1 MAERMTTHECFEAA
15 VQVEDLMR
23 DLYLRLAATRGDDP
37 RSRELFLRLA
47 AEEEQHAQRIRLLA
61 RHQGPGT
68 WASETAARIQSELG
82 AVSGELQAIAREIG
96 EQGDGLPGDALLRK
110 VIEAERHAG
119 VIHAE
124 VLARS
129 TEIEVQ
135 MLFWALARQDVHH
148 EALLRSATGQ

>member
-1 MAERMTTHECFEAA
+1 MPEPMTTEECFEAA

-23 DLYLRLAATRGDDP
+23 DLYLRLASARASDP
-37 RSRELFLRLA
+37 RARELFVRLA

-68 WASETAARIQSELG
+68 WARDTAARIREELQ
-82 AVSGELQAIAREIG
+82 AMSGELRSIAREIG
-96 EQGDGLPGDALLRK
+96 ERGAALPGDALLDK
-110 VIEAERHAG
+110 VIEAERRAG

-124 VLARS
+124 VLAR
-129 TEIEVQ
+129 TAEIEVQ

-148 EALLRSATGQ
+148 EALLRSVANP

>member
-1 MAERMTTHECFEAA
+1 MTEPMTTEECFEAA
-15 VQVEDLMR
+15 VHVEDLMR
-23 DLYLRLAATRGDDP
+23 DLYLRLAAARGDDP
-37 RSRELFLRLA
+37 RARELFVRLA

-68 WASETAARIQSELG
+68 WARETAARITAELR
-82 AVSGELQAIAREIG
+82 AMSGELRTIAREIG
-96 EQGDGLPGDALLRK
+96 EQGAGLPKDALLQK
-110 VIEAERHAG
+110 VIEAERRAG

-129 TEIEVQ
+129 AEIDVQ

-148 EALLRSATGQ
+148 EALLRSVTGP

>member
-1 MAERMTTHECFEAA
+1 MPERRVIDECFEAA
-15 VQVEDLMR
+15 VEVENLMR
-23 DLYLRLAATRGDDP
+23 DLYLRLAAAHGDDP

-68 WASETAARIQSELG
+68 WANETATRIQEELG
-82 AVSGELQAIAREIG
+82 AMSGELQSIAREIG
-96 EQGDGLPGDALLRK
+96 EQGNGLPRAALLRK
-110 VIEAERHAG
+110 LIEAERRAG

-124 VLARS
+124 VLART

-148 EALLRSATGQ
+148 EALLRSTNGP